1 MNWDLHI
8 CLLFI
13 CFAWVMFPL
22 PTAPFC
28 DALAVAVYLQIVV
41 PCLHDLLGILPM
53 RYTMWQLVVYGLLL

>member
-1 MNWDLHI
+1 MNWDLHV

-22 PTAPFC
+22 STAPFC

-41 PCLHDLLGILPM
+41 PCLYDLLWYLTHEIHH
-53 RYTMWQLVVYGLLL
+53 VAVSCI

>member
-1 MNWDLHI
+1 MNWDLYA
-8 CLLFI
+8 CLLSI

-41 PCLHDLLGILPM
+41 PCLHDLLDILPM
-53 RYTMWQLVVYGLLL
+53 RYIMYGS